1 MPAHLADLP
10 WLTILI
16 AVPAVAAALVW
27 LVPPLRKIA
36 RPFALVV
43 SLVVLIGALVMTAGF
58 DVGNAA
64 TYQFTETHS
73 WITEIGASWALGI
86 NGLGL
91 VLVLL
96 AVVLVPIV
104 ILASWHEVELP
115 EGMNAADPDAAETQA
130 AVPVAGATAT
140 ATRQAADVL
149 TYRRA
154 GYMALLLL
162 LEAMMIAVF
171 SARDL
176 FLFYLLFEAI
186 LLPIYFM
193 IGSYGGP
200 GRRAAAVKFLL
211 YGLAGGLV
219 MLAGV
224 VGVAVRTGGGD
235 GSMLLENLHGV
246 AADDPTV
253 AMWLFISFFIAFAIK
268 APMVPVHT
276 WLPDAAAEGPAGTS
290 TLLVGVLDKIG
301 TYGMI
306 AICLPLF
313 PAAAQ
318 AAAPVVIVLAII
330 AIIYGGIVAI
340 GQHDLMRM
348 IAFASVSHFG
358 FMVLGVFVGTQTA
371 MVGAMLYMVA
381 HGITIAAIFL
391 ISGFL
396 TRRGGTAD
404 MRTYSGMQR
413 VTPIIAG
420 TWLVA
425 GLATLSLPGLSGFV
439 PEYLVF
445 LGSFEAH
452 WAYGVFSVIG
462 VVLAALYIL
471 LAYKR
476 IFTGPVE
483 PARSTL
489 TDAGGRER
497 VAIAAVM
504 VLVLFLGLYPAPVLD
519 VLSGTADQF
528 VAILGSAS

>member
-1 MPAHLADLP
+1 MPASFADLP

-16 AVPAVAAALVW
+16 AVPVVAAALIW
-27 LVPPLRKIA
+27 LVPPLRRIA
-36 RPFALVV
+36 RGLAFAV
-43 SLVVLIGALVMTAGF
+43 SLLVLAGAIVMTAGF
-58 DVGNAA
+58 DVGAAA
-64 TYQFTETHS
+64 TYQFTETYS
-73 WITEIGASWALGI
+73 WITEIGASWALGVD
-86 NGLGL
+86 GLSL

-115 EGMNAADPDAAETQA
+115 EGTPQDISAEDAD
-130 AVPVAGATAT
+130 ATLA
-140 ATRQAADVL
+140 
-149 TYRRA
+149 YRRA
-154 GYMALLLL
+154 GYMSLLLL

-186 LLPIYFM
+186 LVPIYFM

-200 GRRAAAVKFLL
+200 GRRPAAVKFLL

-224 VGVAVRTGGGD
+224 VGVAVHTGGGE
-235 GSMLLENLHGV
+235 GALLLENLHGV
-246 AADDPTV
+246 AADEPTV

-301 TYGMI
+301 TFGMI

-313 PAAAQ
+313 PAAAS

-413 VTPIIAG
+413 VTPVIAG

-476 IFTGPVE
+476 IFTGPVAPDRGE
-483 PARSTL
+483 L

-497 VAIAAVM
+497 VTIAAVM
-504 VLVLFLGLYPAPVLD
+504 VLVLFLGIYPAPVLD
-519 VLSGTADQF
+519 LLSGPADQF

>member
-1 MPAHLADLP
+1 MPAYFADLP
-10 WLTILI
+10 WLTVLI
-16 AVPAVAAALVW
+16 AVPAVAAALIW

-36 RPFALVV
+36 RGLALAV
-43 SLVVLIGALVMTAGF
+43 SLLVLAGAIVMTAGF
-58 DVGNAA
+58 DVSAAA
-64 TYQFTETHS
+64 TYQFTETYS
-73 WITEIGASWALGI
+73 WISQIGASWALGV

-115 EGMNAADPDAAETQA
+115 EGMSAEEDGAPAAEA
-130 AVPVAGATAT
+130 ALA
-140 ATRQAADVL
+140 
-149 TYRRA
+149 YRRA
-154 GYMALLLL
+154 GYLALLLL
-162 LEAMMIAVF
+162 LEAMMITVF

-186 LLPIYFM
+186 LVPIYFM

-200 GRRAAAVKFLL
+200 GRRGAAVKFLL

-224 VGVAVRTGGGD
+224 VGVAVRTGGGE
-235 GSMLLENLHGV
+235 GAMLLENLQNV
-246 AADDPTV
+246 AADEPTV

-276 WLPDAAAEGPAGTS
+276 WLPDATAEGPPGTS

-301 TYGMI
+301 TFGMI

-313 PAAAQ
+313 PAAA
-318 AAAPVVIVLAII
+318 ASAAPVIMVLAIV

-358 FMVLGVFVGTQTA
+358 FMVLGVFAGTQTA

-404 MRTYSGMQR
+404 MRTYGGMQR

-476 IFTGPVE
+476 MFTGPVAS
-483 PARSTL
+483 ARKQL
-489 TDAGGRER
+489 TDVGGRER
-497 VAIAAVM
+497 VTIAVVM
-504 VLVLFLGLYPAPVLD
+504 VLVLFLGIYPAPVLD
-519 VLSGTADQF
+519 LLSGTADQF